1 MKHAL
6 LKASTV
12 GLLIIIILPLLALM
26 STSSAQDSKVV
37 RVVVGY
43 EDEGVIGKLTTIP
56 GIAIIKILRDLRAA
70 VLLTPTDKLDLI
82 KSLKGVRYVEED
94 GVAKALEISASS
106 DVLWNVRMINAT
118 DVWDSYY
125 NTYGWSALG
134 KGIVIAVL
142 DTGIDH
148 GHPELRGKIAWCVN
162 TVGTRTYTGSNLRNC
177 ADRNGHG
184 THVAGIIASTIN
196 NVGNAGVAPNVTLYA
211 VKVLNDNGLGFYSD
225 IAEGIVLAVKGP
237 DGVPGTSDDARILSM
252 SLGGSSNSSVL
263 FDATRWAY
271 EHGAVLVAAAGN
283 EGDGNP
289 ATNNVAYPAR
299 YPWVIA
305 VAAVDRHYNVPTWS
319 SDGPEVDVAAPGVR
333 VYSTYRN
340 RGYAELSGTSM
351 ATPHVSA
358 TVALIQALRVA
369 SGKSILDPDTV
380 YKIITATAIDIGP
393 PGFDVYSGY
402 GLVDAIAAV
411 NKALNLP

>member
-1 MKHAL
+1 MKYAL
-6 LKASTV
+6 LKASIV
-12 GLLIIIILPLLALM
+12 GLLIILPLLALM

-43 EDEGVIGKLTTIP
+43 EYEGVIGELATIP
-56 GIAIIKILRDLRAA
+56 GIAIIKILRDLRVA
-70 VLLTPTDKLDLI
+70 VLLTPMDKLDLI
-82 KSLKGVRYVEED
+82 KSLEGVRYVEED
-94 GVAKALEISASS
+94 GVAKVLEISASP
-106 DVLWNVRMINAT
+106 DVLWNVQIINAT

-125 NTYGWSALG
+125 VTYGWSALG

-142 DTGIDH
+142 DTGIDYR
-148 GHPELRGKIAWCVN
+148 HPELQGKVLWCAK
-162 TVGTRTYTGSNLRNC
+162 TFGPRTYAGSDLRNC
-177 ADRNGHG
+177 IDRNGHG

-211 VKVLNDNGLGFYSD
+211 VKVLNDGGLGFYSD
-225 IAEGIVLAVKGP
+225 VAEGIVLAVKGP
-237 DGVPGTSDDARILSM
+237 DGVLGTSDDARILSM

-263 FDATRWAY
+263 FEATKWAY
-271 EHGAVLVAAAGN
+271 ENGAVLVAAAGN
-283 EGDGNP
+283 EGDGDP
-289 ATNNVAYPAR
+289 TTDNVAYPAR

-305 VAAVDRHYNVPTWS
+305 VAAVDRYYNVPTWS
-319 SDGPEVDVAAPGVR
+319 SDGSEVDVAAPGVR

-340 RGYAELSGTSM
+340 GGYAELSGTSM

-358 TVALIQALRVA
+358 TVALIQALRLA
-369 SGKSILDPDTV
+369 SGKNILDPDTIYNV
-380 YKIITATAIDIGP
+380 LTSTALDIGP

-411 NKALNLP
+411 NKALSLP